1 MRVADI
7 ATVMKQT
14 FAGFS
19 RHRVPQ
25 LAAAIAFYTIFSLA
39 PTLLIVVAVAD
50 KIFRQ
55 RDEVRTKILQ
65 EFEKLVGT
73 EGAQQIQA
81 MMDRVD
87 PNWSGLLPSI
97 IGLATLLFGATAV
110 FIQLR
115 NSLNVIWDAPRP
127 PPLSWRVILRFL
139 TTRLVSLAMILT
151 IAFMLFVSLVLSAIV
166 SGAAAWLGDKLPIPA
181 EVLALANFGVSTLI
195 ISALFAAIYKFLP
208 DVKIAWRDVRAGAL
222 ATTLFLYL
230 GKTLVGMYMSR
241 STVASVYGAA
251 GSAIIILLWV
261 YYSALIFLFGAEFTA
276 AWSRVIGSRKNEQA
290 AEGAGP
296 GSASGWI
303 L

>member
-1 MRVADI
+1 MRADEI
-7 ATVMKQT
+7 ATVFKQSL
-14 FAGFS
+14 AGFA

-55 RDEVRTKILQ
+55 RDQVRHEIILQ
-65 EFEKLVGT
+65 FEKLVGA

-87 PNWSGLLPSI
+87 PNWSGLVPTI

-115 NSLNVIWDAPRP
+115 NSLNVIWDAPKP
-127 PPLSWRVILRFL
+127 PPLSWRVVLRFL
-139 TTRLVSLAMILT
+139 KTRLVSLAMILT

-166 SGAAAWLGDKLPIPA
+166 SGAAAWLGDQLPIPP
-181 EVLALANFGVSTLI
+181 ELISLANFVVSTLV

-208 DVKIAWRDVRAGAL
+208 EVSIAWRDVRAGAL

-230 GKTLVGMYMSR
+230 GKTLVGLYMAR

-251 GSAIIILLWV
+251 GSVIIILLWV

-276 AWSRVIGSRKNEQA
+276 AWARVIGSRKGEQA
-290 AEGAGP
+290 KDSSAS
-296 GSASGWI
+296 GSASGLI
-303 L
+303 F

>member
-1 MRVADI
+1 MRAAALVD
-7 ATVMKQT
+7 VFKQT

-55 RDEVRTKILQ
+55 RDSVRGEIIVQ
-65 EFEKLVGT
+65 FEKLVGA

-81 MMDRVD
+81 MMDKVD
-87 PNWSGLLPSI
+87 PSWSGLVPAI
-97 IGLATLLFGATAV
+97 VGIATLLFGATAV
-110 FIQLR
+110 FIQIR
-115 NSLNVIWDAPRP
+115 NALNIIWDAPKP

-139 TTRLVSLAMILT
+139 KTRLISLAMILT
-151 IAFMLFVSLVLSAIV
+151 IAFLLFVSLVLSAVV
-166 SGAAAWLGDKLPIPA
+166 SGAATWLGDRLPIPP
-181 EVLALANFGVSTLI
+181 LALGLSNFAVSTFVI
-195 ISALFAAIYKFLP
+195 ACLFAAIYKFLP
-208 DVKIAWRDVRAGAL
+208 EVRIAWRDVRAGAL
-222 ATTLFLYL
+222 ATTMFLYL
-230 GKTLVGMYMSR
+230 GKTLVGLYMSR

-251 GSAIIILLWV
+251 GSVIIILLWV

-276 AWSRVIGSRKNEQA
+276 AWSRVFGSRRGERA
-290 AEGAGP
+290 AETGG
-296 GSASGWI
+296 GSASGLI